1 MLMLGYSLNY
11 EALAQTLVEA
21 VMPPALVNISYAI
34 ALKFNVELSISS
46 VVVLTPLGAVAG
58 AILGLSL

>member
-1 MLMLGYSLNY
+1 LLMLGYSLNH